1 MQAALEKRLRY
12 RVLNFWHTD
21 YVTLQNICWRKCQSS
36 LQGIKEHQEGSF
48 QRMPYVRRKKF

>member
-12 RVLNFWHTD
+12 QVLNLRHTD

-36 LQGIKEHQEGSF
+36 LQGIKEH
-48 QRMPYVRRKKF
+48 